1 MIGYAFVTAISNFL
15 DRSFWQQLVVTSA
28 GVIFGIPFAL
38 WLNRR
43 QVRHEDKKEAETSR
57 KHETE
62 VREVLCRAIEKNK
75 SLLQQMATELKT
87 MAIFYNVDLSVFE
100 SLPSTEILCATNL
113 AASEKLA
120 HLRYELT
127 HLHRKIELQLT
138 IEFDGTLRSQII
150 KIVPGGQNVMRYDI
164 MRSQLVGAIDQHL
177 PSIINACE
185 DALGEIS
192 RISGEI
198 TDREPNK

>member
-1 MIGYAFVTAISNFL
+1 MIGYAFVKAISNFL

-43 QVRHEDKKEAETSR
+43 QVRHEDKKEAEASHR
-57 KHETE
+57 HEKE
-62 VREVLCRAIEKNK
+62 VRDVLCRAIEKNK

-100 SLPSTEILCATNL
+100 SLPSTEILQSGSL
-113 AASEKLA
+113 PLSEKLA

-138 IEFDGTLRSQII
+138 IEFDGALRRM
-150 KIVPGGQNVMRYDI
+150 IVTTVPQGNNVTEYDRMRT
-164 MRSQLVGAIDQHL
+164 QLIESIQKHL
-177 PSIINACE
+177 PSTIKACD
-185 DALGEIS
+185 DALNEIGRIQGEV
-192 RISGEI
+192 RKP
-198 TDREPNK
+198 DR